1 MNATAAQS
9 PENSLC
15 EFSWGGVGCANSPGE
30 ESAVR
35 ILLGGVGCANSPGEE
50 SAVRILLGRSCLGR
64 MAMLPIGEAFEAM
77 HAVEM
82 VVVVGIASVLATS
95 GYRAANERRDA
106 ARVAADLSAVAAL
119 AVAYQAAG
127 ADCGRPQGTL
137 IPVEDMMATLG
148 TGLGGPD
155 EPAAWSV
162 RYYSR
167 PPSMLGNWPPFG
179 SPTIAGSAFDVV
191 RSGTTSAERAA
202 LESRGGRREGQS
214 TVVVRRLESSGVHR
228 ARRTFA
234 AGRAFTGC

>member
-1 MNATAAQS
+1 
-9 PENSLC
+9 
-15 EFSWGGVGCANSPGE
+15 
-30 ESAVR
+30 
-35 ILLGGVGCANSPGEE
+35 
-50 SAVRILLGRSCLGR
+50 
-64 MAMLPIGEAFEAM
+64 MLPIGEAFEAM

-191 RSGTTSAERAA
+191 RSPGTTSAERAA

-234 AGRAFTGC
+234 AGRAFRGC